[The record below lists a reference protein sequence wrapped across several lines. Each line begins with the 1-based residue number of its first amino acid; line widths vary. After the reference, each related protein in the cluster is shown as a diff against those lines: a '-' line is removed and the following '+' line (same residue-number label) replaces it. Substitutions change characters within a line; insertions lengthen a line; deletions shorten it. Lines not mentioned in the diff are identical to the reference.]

1 MKNSSELNSWE
12 INQLRCTLSS
22 ADDRVFDEFI
32 QLVNK
37 LIITQLL
44 LMPDTS
50 ATAPALSPG
59 GLRTELKKLKG
70 HYQRAIKGLEALR
83 GKNHDQQAKDGLKD
97 VRRRGILPTIIDQHY
112 LIANQARPQASLKR
126 DNENYADLDSSEV
139 EKKTRELL
147 LAVESFESAIEVSRG
162 RRRASENTFLIVK
175 IAEFFEKNLPGL
187 VISASTSTK
196 FCKVIAFILSEVLE
210 PRLTNSE
217 EPTYEDPRR
226 QIENAL
232 EVVRASK

>member
-50 ATAPALSPG
+50 ATALSPG

-70 HYQRAIKGLEALR
+70 HYQRAIKGLE
-83 GKNHDQQAKDGLKD
+83 
-97 VRRRGILPTIIDQHY
+97 P
-112 LIANQARPQASLKR
+112 P
-126 DNENYADLDSSEV
+126 
-139 EKKTRELL
+139 
-147 LAVESFESAIEVSRG
+147 
-162 RRRASENTFLIVK
+162 
-175 IAEFFEKNLPGL
+175 
-187 VISASTSTK
+187 
-196 FCKVIAFILSEVLE
+196 
-210 PRLTNSE
+210 
-217 EPTYEDPRR
+217 
-226 QIENAL
+226 
-232 EVVRASK
+232 